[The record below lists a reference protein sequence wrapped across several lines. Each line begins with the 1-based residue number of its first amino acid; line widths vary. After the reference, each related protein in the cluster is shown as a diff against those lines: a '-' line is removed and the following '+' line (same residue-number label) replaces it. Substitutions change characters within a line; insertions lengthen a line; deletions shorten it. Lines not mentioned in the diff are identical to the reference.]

1 MLICGVEDRR
11 DGLYLMNTGSN
22 FESWTATHE
31 NVIRE
36 IGAEEVQCSSILE
49 YLNLQGDLR
58 EVHVG
63 QKEL

>member
-1 MLICGVEDRR
+1 
-11 DGLYLMNTGSN
+11 MNTGSN
-22 FESWTATHE
+22 FESWTATQE
-31 NVIRE
+31 NAIRE